1 MAIETGAK
9 YAENLSLIERSQAGD
24 DAATEELIRRNAGL
38 VQSIAVKFCGRGT
51 EFEDLVQIGNIGML
65 KAIRSF
71 DAARGCVFSTY
82 AVPLIFGEI
91 RRFLRDDG
99 LIKVCRPQKKLGAML
114 MRAKEEYLVQNGTS
128 PRIDEIAAA
137 CGVSP
142 EEAAAALSAV
152 SPAMSLSEPLGG
164 EGENFTSENTLCK
177 EDENEKMLEKITL
190 AEALSKLP
198 ELWRRI
204 VLLRYFKD
212 LSQQSTA
219 EILGLSQVKV
229 SREEKKLIEFLR
241 RELSS

>member
-1 MAIETGAK
+1 MGIEQGTK
-9 YAENLSLIERSQAGD
+9 YSGNIGLIERSQAGD
-24 DAATEELIRRNAGL
+24 GKATEELMRMNAGL
-38 VQSIAVKFCGRGT
+38 VQSIAVKFAGRGA

-71 DAARGCVFSTY
+71 DASRGCVFSTY

-99 LIKVCRPQKKLGAML
+99 LVKVCRPQKKLGAQL
-114 MRAKEEYLVQNGTS
+114 MRAKEEYLAANGTS
-128 PRIDEIAAA
+128 PRIDELASI

-152 SPAMSLSEPLGG
+152 SPAVSLSEPLFG
-164 EGENFTSENTLCK
+164 EEENFTLENTLCAQ
-177 EDENEKMLEKITL
+177 DENEKMLEKITL
-190 AEALSKLP
+190 AEALAKLP

>member
-1 MAIETGAK
+1 MAIEANEK
-9 YAENLSLIERSQAGD
+9 YAENLLLLSLSKSGD
-24 DAATEELIRRNAGL
+24 ESATEELIRRNAGL

-51 EFEDLVQIGNIGML
+51 ELEDLVQIGNIGML

-71 DAARGCVFSTY
+71 DAGRGCVFSTY

-114 MRAKEEYLVQNGTS
+114 MRAREECIAANGAS
-128 PRIDEIAAA
+128 PRIEEIAAR
-137 CGVSP
+137 CGVSA
-142 EEAAAALSAV
+142 EEAAAALAAV
-152 SPAMSLSEPLGG
+152 SPTVSLSEPLGSA
-164 EGENFTSENTLCK
+164 EDNFTLESMLCG
-177 EDENEKMLEKITL
+177 EDETERTLEKLTL
-190 AEALSKLP
+190 AEALGKLP
-198 ELWRRI
+198 ELWQRI

-229 SREEKKLIEFLR
+229 SREEKKLIAFLR

>member
-1 MAIETGAK
+1 MAIDANEK
-9 YAENLSLIERSQAGD
+9 YAENLLLLERSKHGD
-24 DAATEELIRRNAGL
+24 ESATEELIRRNAGL
-38 VQSIAVKFCGRGT
+38 VQSIALKFCGRGT
-51 EFEDLVQIGNIGML
+51 ELEDLVQIGNIGML

-71 DAARGCVFSTY
+71 DASRGCVFSTY

-114 MRAKEEYLVQNGTS
+114 MRAREECIAASGTS
-128 PRIDEIAAA
+128 PRIEEIAAR
-137 CGVSP
+137 CGVSS
-142 EEAAAALSAV
+142 EEAAAALAAV
-152 SPAMSLSEPLGG
+152 SPTVSLSEPLGNT
-164 EGENFTSENTLCK
+164 EDNFTLENMLCG
-177 EDENEKMLEKITL
+177 EDETEKTLEKLTL
-190 AEALSKLP
+190 VEALGKLP
-198 ELWRRI
+198 ELWQRI

-229 SREEKKLIEFLR
+229 SREEKKLIAFLR

>member
-9 YAENLSLIERSQAGD
+9 YAENLMLLEKAQSGD
-24 DAATEELIRRNAGL
+24 EHATEELMRRNAGL

-114 MRAKEEYLVQNGTS
+114 MRAKEEYITKNGAS

-142 EEAAAALSAV
+142 EEAAA
-152 SPAMSLSEPLGG
+152 MSLSEPLCG
-164 EGENFTSENTLCK
+164 EGENFTLENTLCE
-177 EDENEKMLEKITL
+177 EDGNEKMLEKITL
-190 AEALSKLP
+190 AEALAKLP

>member
-9 YAENLSLIERSQAGD
+9 YAENLILLAKAQSGD
-24 DAATEELIRRNAGL
+24 EHATEELMRRNAGL

-51 EFEDLVQIGNIGML
+51 ELEDLVQIGNIGML

-114 MRAKEEYLVQNGTS
+114 MRAKEEYITKNGAS

-152 SPAMSLSEPLGG
+152 SPAMSLSEPLCG
-164 EGENFTSENTLCK
+164 ESENFTLENTLCE
-177 EDENEKMLEKITL
+177 EDGNEKMLEKITL
-190 AEALSKLP
+190 AEALAKLP

>member
-9 YAENLSLIERSQAGD
+9 YAENLILLEKAQSGD
-24 DAATEELIRRNAGL
+24 EHATEELMRRNAGL

-71 DAARGCVFSTY
+71 DAARGCVFSPY
-82 AVPLIFGEI
+82 AVPLIVGEI

-114 MRAKEEYLVQNGTS
+114 MRAKEEYITKNGAS

-152 SPAMSLSEPLGG
+152 SPAMSLSEPLCG
-164 EGENFTSENTLCK
+164 EGENFTLENTLCE
-177 EDENEKMLEKITL
+177 EDGNEKMLEKITL
-190 AEALSKLP
+190 AEALAKLP

>member
-9 YAENLSLIERSQAGD
+9 YAENLILLAKAQSGD
-24 DAATEELIRRNAGL
+24 EHATEELMRRNAGL

-99 LIKVCRPQKKLGAML
+99 LIKVSRPQKKLGAML
-114 MRAKEEYLVQNGTS
+114 MRAKEEYITKNGAS
-128 PRIDEIAAA
+128 PHIDEIAAA

-152 SPAMSLSEPLGG
+152 SPTMSLSEPLCG
-164 EGENFTSENTLCK
+164 EGENFTLENTLCE
-177 EDENEKMLEKITL
+177 EDGNEKMLEKITL
-190 AEALSKLP
+190 AEALAKLP

>member
-164 EGENFTSENTLCK
+164 AGENFTLENTLCK

>member
-1 MAIETGAK
+1 MAIEADAK
-9 YAENLSLIERSQAGD
+9 YAENLLLIERSQAGD
-24 DAATEELIRRNAGL
+24 EAATEALLRRNAGL

-51 EFEDLVQIGNIGML
+51 EFEDLVQIGSIGML

-71 DAARGCVFSTY
+71 DATRGCAFSTY

-114 MRAKEEYLVQNGTS
+114 MRAKEEYLAKNGTS
-128 PRIDEIAAA
+128 PRIGEIAAA
-137 CGVSP
+137 CGVSA

-164 EGENFTSENTLCK
+164 DGEGFTLENTLCK

-190 AEALSKLP
+190 GEALGKLP

>member
-9 YAENLSLIERSQAGD
+9 YAENLMLLEKAQSGD
-24 DAATEELIRRNAGL
+24 EHATEELMRRNAGL

-71 DAARGCVFSTY
+71 DAARGCVISTY
-82 AVPLIFGEI
+82 AVPLNFGEI

-114 MRAKEEYLVQNGTS
+114 MRAKEEYITKNGAS

-152 SPAMSLSEPLGG
+152 SPAMSLSEPLCG
-164 EGENFTSENTLCK
+164 EGENFTLENTLCE
-177 EDENEKMLEKITL
+177 EDGNEKMLK
-190 AEALSKLP
+190 
-198 ELWRRI
+198 
-204 VLLRYFKD
+204 
-212 LSQQSTA
+212 
-219 EILGLSQVKV
+219 
-229 SREEKKLIEFLR
+229 
-241 RELSS
+241 